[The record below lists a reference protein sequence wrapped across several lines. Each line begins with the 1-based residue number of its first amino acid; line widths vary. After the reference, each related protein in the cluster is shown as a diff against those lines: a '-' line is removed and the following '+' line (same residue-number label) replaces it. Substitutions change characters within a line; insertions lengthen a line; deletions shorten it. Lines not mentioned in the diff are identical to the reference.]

1 MVFLPSTLMDAT
13 ELPKIVLFNSVD
25 CKTKVSSA
33 SFAFSCHFLW
43 FFTMNNKPGGISVN
57 TGSSV
62 NNSVPL
68 VLLPTALQKPQRLR
82 QESTGTL
89 FFSCMLHTGRML
101 SQKASGFE
109 PLFRV
114 SCIFGAWHPDAV
126 ISFTSW
132 FFHGPPQVIWCV
144 CPQNRWFCLCKEV
157 KLINWAKTCRTETLP
172 FNH

>member
-13 ELPKIVLFNSVD
+13 ELPKVVLFNSVD

-89 FFSCMLHTGRML
+89 FFPCMLHTGRML
-101 SQKASGFE
+101 SQRASGFE
-109 PLFRV
+109 PLFSLLHIWSIAPRCCDLFYLLV
-114 SCIFGAWHPDAV
+114 LPWPSPGYLVCL
-126 ISFTSW
+126 SSK
-132 FFHGPPQVIWCV
+132 QVV
-144 CPQNRWFCLCKEV
+144 
-157 KLINWAKTCRTETLP
+157 LP
-172 FNH
+172 VQGGQTD